1 MINLVEN
8 RIKLDDS
15 FRVGLF
21 QNILDNEEISLFEL
35 SKKLGCGYSAI
46 KNWNAGAR
54 LIPESI
60 FNKLL
65 DMSNQDTRGVASK
78 KSSIYPNNWGQ
89 RLGGIESYKKY
100 KKQINLKM
108 AHARSFI
115 HTIDIP
121 KVDSDIWELV
131 GACLGDGCLSKYFSK
146 YESRW
151 LYQITFTGNMNDD
164 RAYYLNRIIPILKSK
179 FSLTGYYYIRPEYH
193 VICIPIKSKRIFDF
207 LNDLGMPIGDKKN
220 KLRITDVMF
229 NSSKA
234 VKAAILR
241 GLLDTD
247 GCIYAR
253 KDENYR
259 YLEVK
264 ITSGSKLFLY
274 DIKSVLQEFGL
285 PAYVHW
291 QEKRDAGD
299 VVLRGNNNIERWMA
313 QIGTSHPLIKERY
326 NEWIETGR
334 LLPKNHIKVGS

>member
-1 MINLVEN
+1 MIRLLEN
-8 RIKLDDS
+8 RIKLNDD
-15 FRVGLF
+15 FRVELF
-21 QNILDNEEISLFEL
+21 QNVLKNEDINLYEL

-46 KNWNAGAR
+46 KNWNSGAR
-54 LIPESI
+54 LIPENI

-65 DMSNQDTRGVASK
+65 DKSNEDIRELVSE
-78 KSSIYPNNWGQ
+78 KSSIYPHNWGMK
-89 RLGGIESYKKY
+89 LGGTVSYKKY
-100 KKQINLKM
+100 KNQIDSKM
-108 AHARSFI
+108 AYARSFI
-115 HTIDIP
+115 HGIDIP
-121 KVDSDIWELV
+121 KVDLDIWELLGV
-131 GACLGDGCLSKYFSK
+131 CLGDGCLSKFFSK

-164 RAYYLNRIIPILKSK
+164 RTYYLNRVIPILRSK
-179 FSLTGYYYIRPEYH
+179 FNLTGYYYTRPEEH

-220 KLRITDVMF
+220 KIRITDRMF
-229 NSSKA
+229 NNSNA

-264 ITSGSKLFLY
+264 ITSGTKPFLY
-274 DIKSVLQEFGL
+274 DIKSLIRDFGL

-291 QEKRDAGD
+291 QEKRDSGD
-299 VVLRGNNNIERWMA
+299 VVLRGNNNIEKWMA
-313 QIGTSHPLIKERY
+313 KIGTSHPLIRERY
-326 NEWIETGR
+326 NEWILTGK
-334 LLPKNHIKVGS
+334 LLPKNPTKTGS